1 MSSNNNTTTD
11 PKSHH
16 IDYLD
21 VDPELRGQNY
31 FCVSFVEPP
40 VDRFAHKES
49 FLMSKFID
57 QYTQILY
64 LQFCKKHDVKPDSTY
79 KWDNS
84 ELYDRYVDFKS
95 IEYQRL
101 CGEYEE
107 QEGDATHMRLFKI
120 RGVFNK
126 YDDAVSRCKMLQTMY
141 PNDQISV
148 SDMGRWGPYAPPNF
162 NDIKDIVYTEEKMQQ
177 FMKENLENEDA
188 KRMIERKRKEHMVS
202 SIEKDQLDNPPV
214 SLDPNDH
221 TTDTSSSSTDNP
233 GIRYDSGDTPPHIT
247 SEINMEDTL
256 GAYTQ
261 SSSGTLPKQTTTGS
275 GVSTEFP
282 YN

>member
-1 MSSNNNTTTD
+1 MSSDNNTKT
-11 PKSHH
+11 HH

-49 FLMSKFID
+49 FLMSKFIN
-57 QYTQILY
+57 QYGQILY
-64 LQFCKKHDVKPDSTY
+64 LQFCKKHDIKPDSNFT
-79 KWDNS
+79 WDNS
-84 ELYDRYVDFKS
+84 ELYDRYIDFKT
-95 IEYQRL
+95 IDYQKL
-101 CGEYEE
+101 CDEYEK
-107 QEGDATHMRLFKI
+107 QENNATHMRLFKV

-141 PNDQISV
+141 PTDQISV
-148 SDMGRWGPYAPPNF
+148 SEVGKWGPYAPPNF

-177 FMKENLENEDA
+177 FMKEILENEDA
-188 KRMIERKRKEHMVS
+188 KQAIEKKRKAMMIS
-202 SIEKDQLDNPPV
+202 SIEKDHQDNLPV
-214 SLDPNDH
+214 ILDPIEKAQDDNISSSS
-221 TTDTSSSSTDNP
+221 SSSSTEAGDTILFSESN
-233 GIRYDSGDTPPHIT
+233 DTPPHI
-247 SEINMEDTL
+247 SGEINMESA
-256 GAYTQ
+256 GTQ
-261 SSSGTLPKQTTTGS
+261 PGQSVSGT